1 MTSTYI
7 HEQPFILESGEVL
20 HNLRIQYTTHGT
32 LNEESNNVV
41 WICHAFSANSNPAE
55 WWSGLVGEGRLF
67 DTAHHYIV
75 CANMIG
81 SCYGSSSPEDI
92 NPSTGQ
98 RYASSFP
105 LITIRDIA
113 KAHSILREHLG
124 IQQIAVCI
132 GGSMGAQQVLEWS
145 VIEPTIIERAV
156 VISAGAV
163 QSSWARGLNSAQRLA
178 LLADNTLWDES
189 ELSGKGRLGIIA
201 ARAIAML
208 SYRSYEGYAYSQA
221 DEDNQIEKYK
231 VDSYLRYQGE
241 KLANRFTAPSYW
253 SLTRTMDSH
262 DVGRNRGGAIQAL
275 KHIAAQTLIIGV
287 SSDILFPPSEQK
299 FLAQHIPNAVYHE
312 IDSPYGHDGFLIEF
326 DKLSRILTEFLEDSS
341 LVAYTAETDSIEYVT
356 TSY

>member
-7 HEQPFILESGEVL
+7 HTQPFILESGEAL
-20 HNLRIQYTTHGT
+20 HRLRIQYTTYGT
-32 LNEESNNVV
+32 LNNTCDNVV
-41 WICHAFSANSNPAE
+41 WICHAFSANSDPAE
-55 WWSGLVGEGRLF
+55 WWSGLVGEGKIF
-67 DTAHHYIV
+67 DPAHHYIV

-92 NPSTGQ
+92 NPITGQ

-105 LITIRDIA
+105 LITIRDIVQ
-113 KAHSILREHLG
+113 AHSILREYLG
-124 IQQIAVCI
+124 ITEIALCI

-145 VIEPTIIERAV
+145 IMEPSRIKQSV

-163 QSSWARGLNSAQRLA
+163 MSSWARGLNSAQRLA

-208 SYRSYEGYAYSQA
+208 SYRSYEGYARSQP
-221 DEDNQIEKYK
+221 DSENQIEGYR
-231 VDSYLRYQGE
+231 VESYLRYQGE
-241 KLANRFTAPSYW
+241 KLANRFTAPAYW

-275 KHIAAQTLIIGV
+275 NRIQARTLVIGV
-287 SSDILFPPSEQK
+287 SSDILFPSSEQML
-299 FLAQHIPNAVYHE
+299 LAQHIPDAVYHE

-326 DKLSRILTEFLEDSS
+326 TTLTSLLHEFLENSS
-341 LVAYTAETDSIEYVT
+341 LSAYSRTLNTADFA
-356 TSY
+356 

>member
-7 HEQPFILESGEVL
+7 HTQPFILESGEAL
-20 HNLRIQYTTHGT
+20 HRLRIQYTTYGT
-32 LNEESNNVV
+32 LNNTCDNVV
-41 WICHAFSANSNPAE
+41 WICHAFSANSDPAE
-55 WWSGLVGEGRLF
+55 WWSGLVGEGKIF
-67 DTAHHYIV
+67 DPAHHYIV

-92 NPSTGQ
+92 NPITGQ

-105 LITIRDIA
+105 LITIRDIVQ
-113 KAHSILREHLG
+113 AHSILREYLG
-124 IQQIAVCI
+124 ITEIALCI

-145 VIEPTIIERAV
+145 IMEPSRIKQSV

-208 SYRSYEGYAYSQA
+208 SYRSYEGYARSQP
-221 DEDNQIEKYK
+221 DSENQIEGYR
-231 VDSYLRYQGE
+231 VESYLRYQGE
-241 KLANRFTAPSYW
+241 KLANRFTAPAYW

-275 KHIAAQTLIIGV
+275 NRIQARTLVIGV
-287 SSDILFPPSEQK
+287 SSDILFPPSEQML
-299 FLAQHIPNAVYHE
+299 LAQHIPDAVYHE
-312 IDSPYGHDGFLIEF
+312 IDSPFGHDGFLIEF
-326 DKLSRILTEFLEDSS
+326 TALTSLLHEFLENSS
-341 LVAYTAETDSIEYVT
+341 LSAYSRTLNTADFA
-356 TSY
+356 